1 MSAPPTVGEIWRPLN
16 DSDKAVVVVRCSD
29 ATIDYAWLDGES
41 DCDGSAPAAQWHS
54 RFAIVLEQS
63 DHAHATPVRRRH
75 LIDDCAAWLRGKSV
89 LELGAHTG
97 GLTESILGYAAS
109 VTALE
114 NNPRC
119 VAHLRG
125 KFGDRVEV
133 VEGDMHHEL
142 WRIEPHRFD
151 VVVCAGV
158 LYHSAHPFLLL
169 EAMAHLAPQRI
180 LIDTL
185 NHGVD
190 ELRVVVPHMINS
202 CNYRYNQRPDCGFS
216 LVLGDRLIEQAM
228 ATLGYAQRVP
238 VDKRSATIAPK
249 LDSAYF
255 REWKNSYAAWFHRPG
270 FAPADAQAESL
281 LE

>member
-1 MSAPPTVGEIWRPLN
+1 MSDLPTAGEIWRPLS
-16 DSDKAVVVVRCSD
+16 DSDKAVVVLRCAD
-29 ATIDYAWLDGES
+29 GAIDYAWLDGES
-41 DCDGSAPAAQWHS
+41 DADGTAPAAQWHS
-54 RFAIVLEQS
+54 QFAIVLEQS
-63 DHAHATPVRRRH
+63 DHAHATPVRRRI
-75 LIDDCAAWLRGKSV
+75 LIDDSAAWFRGKSV

-97 GLTESILGYAAS
+97 GLTESILDHAAS

-119 VAHLRG
+119 VAHLRDR
-125 KFGDRVEV
+125 FGDRLTVI
-133 VEGDMHHEL
+133 EGDMHHAL
-142 WRIEPHRFD
+142 WRIEPGRFD

-169 EAMAHLAPQRI
+169 EAMAYLAPQRI

-202 CNYRYNQRPDCGFS
+202 CNYRYNQRPDCGVS

-228 ATLGYAQRVP
+228 TALGYAHKVSVP
-238 VDKRSATIAPK
+238 KRSASIAPE

-255 REWKNSYAAWFHRPG
+255 REWTQSFAAWFHRPG
-270 FAPADAQAESL
+270 CAPADPQAG
-281 LE
+281 

>member
-1 MSAPPTVGEIWRPLN
+1 MAGEIWRPLH
-16 DSDKAVVVVRCSD
+16 DSDRAVVVVRCSQE
-29 ATIDYAWLDGES
+29 TIDYAWLDGES
-41 DCDGSAPAAQWHS
+41 EADGTAPAAQWHS
-54 RFAIVLEQS
+54 QFAIVLEQS
-63 DHAHATPVRRRH
+63 DHAHATPVRRRI

-97 GLTESILGYAAS
+97 GLTESILDYAAS
-109 VTALE
+109 VTAIE

-119 VAHLRG
+119 VAHLRER
-125 KFGDRVEV
+125 FGDRLAII
-133 VEGDMHHEL
+133 EGDMHHEL
-142 WRIEPHRFD
+142 WRIEPHSFD

-169 EAMAHLAPQRI
+169 EAMAYLAPQRI

-185 NHGVD
+185 NHGVG

-216 LVLGDRLIEQAM
+216 LVLGDRLIEQAV
-228 ATLGYAQRVP
+228 ATLGYAHKVP
-238 VDKRSATIAPK
+238 VRKQSATIAPE

-255 REWKNSYAAWFHRPG
+255 REWKNSFAAWFHRPG
-270 FAPADAQAESL
+270 VAPAASETG
-281 LE
+281 

>member
-1 MSAPPTVGEIWRPLN
+1 MGELSAPPTVGEIWRPLN
-16 DSDKAVVVVRCSD
+16 DRDKAVVVLRCSD
-29 ATIDYAWLDGES
+29 ETIDYAWLDDAS
-41 DCDGSAPAAQWHS
+41 DSDGSASAAQWHS
-54 RFAIVLEQS
+54 QFAIVLEQS

-97 GLTESILGYAAS
+97 GLTESILGHAAS
-109 VTALE
+109 VTAIE

-119 VAHLRG
+119 VAHLRDR
-125 KFGDRVEV
+125 FGDRLTVI
-133 VEGDMHHEL
+133 EGDMHHEL
-142 WRIEPHRFD
+142 WRIKPHRFE

-169 EAMAHLAPQRI
+169 EAMAYLAPQRI

-228 ATLGYAQRVP
+228 TTLGYTRKLD
-238 VDKRSATIAPK
+238 VDKRSATIAPE

-255 REWKNSYAAWFHRPG
+255 REWKNSFAAWFHRPG
-270 FAPADAQAESL
+270 CAPADSRAQ
-281 LE
+281 

>member
-1 MSAPPTVGEIWRPLN
+1 MN

-29 ATIDYAWLDGES
+29 ETIDYAWLDGEADS
-41 DCDGSAPAAQWHS
+41 DGSASAAQWHS
-54 RFAIVLEQS
+54 QFAIVLEQS

-75 LIDDCAAWLRGKSV
+75 LIDNGAAWLRGKSV

-97 GLTESILGYAAS
+97 GLTESILDHAAS
-109 VTALE
+109 VTAIE

-119 VAHLRG
+119 VAHLRER
-125 KFGDRVEV
+125 FGDRLAVI
-133 VEGDMHHEL
+133 EGDMHHAL

-169 EAMAHLAPQRI
+169 EAMAYLAPQRI

-202 CNYRYNQRPDCGFS
+202 CNYRYNQRPDCGYS

-228 ATLGYAQRVP
+228 ARLGYAHQVP
-238 VDKRSATIAPK
+238 VDKQSATIAPEF
-249 LDSAYF
+249 DSAYF
-255 REWKNSYAAWFHRPG
+255 REWKNSFAAWFHRPG
-270 FAPADAQAESL
+270 FAPAKPGAG
-281 LE
+281 